1 MAKVK
6 VKTAKKSAA
15 KPKAKGVYKPNV
27 KIMAHLDLKNRS
39 K

>member
-6 VKTAKKSAA
+6 VKTAKKSAV
-15 KPKAKGVYKPNV
+15 KPKAKGVYKPSI
-27 KIMAHLDLKNRS
+27 KFMTRLDLKNR